1 MKNRLTFSNVIG
13 VLLENKKKTYQ
24 QHQLVRSMFS
34 LELDD
39 DEFAEITDAD
49 ATKYSY
55 WCSGTRPVPMEI
67 IRSYDDEYSL
77 DTMRDDFESKII
89 PNLVNESNARNQLEE
104 LITESVDVIGYDK
117 SKEVTDITDN
127 ATFFAVVTQYAI
139 LNDHNNGT
147 LYSPDLSEKI
157 LTNRLPSV
165 IKEFTGRKNELKEA
179 NRLLNPNPILF
190 VTGIQGI
197 GKSEFSKEYASK
209 YQKKYTNIIYLFY
222 DGDLRK
228 CIAGLSFA
236 DDTNEM
242 TEAELFDKH
251 YSQLR
256 KLHQDS
262 LVILDNFNVLPKD
275 DGLMKDFMK
284 NDFQLL
290 VTTRCRL
297 NIYETLDIRELD
309 KEKNLTDL
317 FLAYCPSAKEDMEA
331 VSEIIDT
338 VNCHTL
344 TVCLAALSLS
354 ASGIEPS
361 ELLHELKTCGMNID
375 SGEEIEIYKD
385 GDYEDG
391 LMIEHL
397 RKLLLLGN
405 LSVAQLDILRNLSI
419 LPSSGVL
426 KNPFGKWLN
435 LPKLIDINYL
445 IKYGFVQDDTKNKK
459 ISLHPLIQK
468 IAYADT
474 LPTMD
479 SCATMINDLH
489 MISLVHGLEVRRP
502 ANVIKALTSI
512 VETIAVDNG
521 AEYLLFLQDMFPYF
535 EKYLAN
541 DYLPA
546 LVNRMEYTMNEYK
559 IDTLCDKALLLDYK
573 AELFMLKNDYGNA
586 LKKRQKAIDMIEK
599 LHSKDA
605 DVRTASLLSNLY
617 NNLSNTYLSL
627 KKREEAATA
636 LHTAFMIRIEYAELG
651 LVESHDML
659 QQMMNLTNMMILSK
673 EFEKAE
679 QILSMYENLIVEHV
693 GCDTL
698 DYGVCKLTA
707 GIISL
712 VQGKAQPAE
721 TNLLAAE
728 AILTNIV
735 GSDNDYVKTTHQ
747 YLRTLY
753 LRWGN
758 PELAEKYHD
767 KLLEA
772 AQSFNK

>member
-1 MKNRLTFSNVIG
+1 MKNRLTFSNVVG
-13 VLLENKKKTYQ
+13 VLIENKKKTYQ

-55 WCSGTRPVPMEI
+55 WCSGTRPIPMEI
-67 IRSYDDEYSL
+67 IRTYDDEYSL
-77 DTMRDDFESKII
+77 DTMSDDFKCKII
-89 PNLVNESNARNQLEE
+89 PNLVNESNARSQLEE
-104 LITESVDVIGYDK
+104 LIAESMDVIGCDK
-117 SKEVTDITDN
+117 ANELSNITDN
-127 ATFFAVVTQYAI
+127 ATFFAIVTQYAI
-139 LNDHNNGT
+139 LNDHSNNT

-157 LTNRLPSV
+157 LMGRLPSV
-165 IKEFTGRKNELKEA
+165 VREFTGRKNELKEA
-179 NRLLNPNPILF
+179 NKLLNSNPILF
-190 VTGIQGI
+190 VTGIPGI

-222 DGDLRK
+222 EGDLRK

-236 DDTNEM
+236 DDNNEM
-242 TEAELFDKH
+242 TETELFDRH

-275 DGLMKDFMK
+275 DGLMKDFIK

-297 NIYETLDIRELD
+297 NTFETLDMKELK
-309 KEKNLTDL
+309 KENELTEL
-317 FLAYCPSAKEDMEA
+317 FLTYCPSAKEDMKS

-354 ASGIEPS
+354 ASGIEPI

-375 SGEEIEIYKD
+375 SGEEIELYKD

-391 LMIEHL
+391 LMVEHL
-397 RKLLLLGN
+397 RKLLQLGN
-405 LSVAQLDILRNLSI
+405 LSVVQLDILRNLSL

-435 LPKLIDINYL
+435 LSKLIDVNYL
-445 IKYGFVQDDTKNKK
+445 IKYGFIQEDTENKK

-468 IAYADT
+468 IVYTDT
-474 LPTMD
+474 LPTMN
-479 SCATMINDLH
+479 SCATMINSLH
-489 MISLVHGLEVRRP
+489 MICLVHGLEVRRP
-502 ANVIKALTSI
+502 MNVINALTSI
-512 VETIAVDNG
+512 VETIAVDDG
-521 AEYLLFLQDMFPYF
+521 AKYLLFLQDMFPYF

-546 LVNRMEYTMNEYK
+546 LVNRMEYAMSEYK
-559 IDTLCDKALLLDYK
+559 IDTPCDKALLLDYK

-586 LKKRQKAIDMIEK
+586 LKKRLKAIDIMEK
-599 LHSKDA
+599 LHNKEA
-605 DVRTASLLSNLY
+605 DVRTTSLLSNLY

-627 KKREEAATA
+627 KKGEESVTA
-636 LHTAFMIRIEYAELG
+636 LHTAFMIRIEYTDLG

-659 QQMMNLTNMMILSK
+659 QQMMNLTNMMILSR

-679 QILSMYENLIVEHV
+679 QILSMYENLVVEHV

-707 GIISL
+707 GIINL
-712 VQGKAQPAE
+712 VQGQSQPAE

-735 GSDNDYVKTTHQ
+735 GNDNDYVKNTHQ

-753 LRWGN
+753 LRWRK
-758 PELAEKYHD
+758 PELAEKYTK
-767 KLLEA
+767 KL
-772 AQSFNK
+772 Q

>member
-1 MKNRLTFSNVIG
+1 MLF
-13 VLLENKKKTYQ
+13 
-24 QHQLVRSMFS
+24 RS
-34 LELDD
+34 
-39 DEFAEITDAD
+39 
-49 ATKYSY
+49 
-55 WCSGTRPVPMEI
+55 
-67 IRSYDDEYSL
+67 
-77 DTMRDDFESKII
+77 
-89 PNLVNESNARNQLEE
+89 
-104 LITESVDVIGYDK
+104 
-117 SKEVTDITDN
+117 
-127 ATFFAVVTQYAI
+127 
-139 LNDHNNGT
+139 
-147 LYSPDLSEKI
+147 
-157 LTNRLPSV
+157 
-165 IKEFTGRKNELKEA
+165 
-179 NRLLNPNPILF
+179 
-190 VTGIQGI
+190 
-197 GKSEFSKEYASK
+197 
-209 YQKKYTNIIYLFY
+209 
-222 DGDLRK
+222 
-228 CIAGLSFA
+228 
-236 DDTNEM
+236 
-242 TEAELFDKH
+242 
-251 YSQLR
+251 
-256 KLHQDS
+256 
-262 LVILDNFNVLPKD
+262 
-275 DGLMKDFMK
+275 
-284 NDFQLL
+284 
-290 VTTRCRL
+290 
-297 NIYETLDIRELD
+297 
-309 KEKNLTDL
+309 
-317 FLAYCPSAKEDMEA
+317 
-331 VSEIIDT
+331 IDT

-397 RKLLLLGN
+397 RKLLQLGN
-405 LSVAQLDILRNLSI
+405 LSVAQLDILRNLSL

-435 LPKLIDINYL
+435 LPKLIDVNYL
-445 IKYGFVQDDTKNKK
+445 IKYGFVQDDTENKK

-468 IAYADT
+468 IVYADT
-474 LPTMD
+474 LPTMTNC
-479 SCATMINDLH
+479 STMIGNLH
-489 MISLVHGLEVRRP
+489 IICLVHGLEVRRP
-502 ANVIKALTSI
+502 ANVINALASI
-512 VETIAVDNG
+512 VETIAVDDG
-521 AEYLLFLQDMFPYF
+521 VEYLLFLQDMFPYF

-546 LVNRMEYTMNEYK
+546 LVNRMEYAMNEYK

-659 QQMMNLTNMMILSK
+659 QQMMNITNMMILSK

-735 GSDNDYVKTTHQ
+735 GSDND
-747 YLRTLY
+747 
-753 LRWGN
+753 
-758 PELAEKYHD
+758 
-767 KLLEA
+767 
-772 AQSFNK
+772 

>member
-1 MKNRLTFSNVIG
+1 MKNRLTFSNVVG
-13 VLLENKKKTYQ
+13 VLIENKKKTYQ

-55 WCSGTRPVPMEI
+55 WCSGTRPIPMEI
-67 IRSYDDEYSL
+67 IRTYDDEYSL
-77 DTMRDDFESKII
+77 DTMSDDFKCKII
-89 PNLVNESNARNQLEE
+89 PNLVNESNARSQLEE
-104 LITESVDVIGYDK
+104 LIAESMDVIGCDK
-117 SKEVTDITDN
+117 ANELSNITDN
-127 ATFFAVVTQYAI
+127 ATFFAIVTQYAI
-139 LNDHNNGT
+139 LNDHSNNT

-157 LTNRLPSV
+157 LMGRLPSV
-165 IKEFTGRKNELKEA
+165 VREFTGRKNELKEA
-179 NRLLNPNPILF
+179 NKLLNSNPILF
-190 VTGIQGI
+190 VTGIPGI

-222 DGDLRK
+222 EGDLRK

-236 DDTNEM
+236 DDNNEM
-242 TEAELFDKH
+242 TETELFDRH

-275 DGLMKDFMK
+275 DGLMKDFIK

-297 NIYETLDIRELD
+297 NTFETLDMKELK
-309 KEKNLTDL
+309 KENELTEL
-317 FLAYCPSAKEDMEA
+317 FLTYCPSAKEDMKS

-354 ASGIEPS
+354 ASGIEPI

-375 SGEEIEIYKD
+375 SGEEIELYKD

-391 LMIEHL
+391 LMVEHL
-397 RKLLLLGN
+397 RKLLQLGN
-405 LSVAQLDILRNLSI
+405 LSVVQLDILRNLSL

-435 LPKLIDINYL
+435 LSKLIDVNYL
-445 IKYGFVQDDTKNKK
+445 IKYGFIQEDTENKK

-468 IAYADT
+468 IVYTDT
-474 LPTMD
+474 LPTMN
-479 SCATMINDLH
+479 SCATMINSLH
-489 MISLVHGLEVRRP
+489 MICLVHGLEVRRP
-502 ANVIKALTSI
+502 MNVINALTSI
-512 VETIAVDNG
+512 VETIAVDDG
-521 AEYLLFLQDMFPYF
+521 AKYLLFLQDMFPYF

-546 LVNRMEYTMNEYK
+546 LVNRMEYAMSEYK
-559 IDTLCDKALLLDYK
+559 IDTPCDKALLLDYK

-586 LKKRQKAIDMIEK
+586 LKKRLKSIDIMEK
-599 LHSKDA
+599 LHNKEA
-605 DVRTASLLSNLY
+605 DVRTTSLLSNLY

-627 KKREEAATA
+627 KKGEEAVTA
-636 LHTAFMIRIEYAELG
+636 LHTAFMIRIEYTDLG

-659 QQMMNLTNMMILSK
+659 QQMMNLTNMMILSR

-679 QILSMYENLIVEHV
+679 QILSMYENLVVEHV

-707 GIISL
+707 GIINL
-712 VQGKAQPAE
+712 VQGQAQPAE

-735 GSDNDYVKTTHQ
+735 GNDNDYVKNTHQ

-753 LRWGN
+753 LRWRK
-758 PELAEKYHD
+758 PELAEKYTK
-767 KLLEA
+767 KL
-772 AQSFNK
+772 Q